1 MNQSLVTLLP
11 LITISGICIIIA
23 VMISKLSNK
32 KKGDSYQSRMEYR
45 MLCKSQNN
53 RVIAGVCG
61 GIAEYFGWNATVVR
75 LFFFFSGVGLLTYVI
90 LAIVIPNPP
99 SSLL

>member
-1 MNQSLVTLLP
+1 MNQFLVTLLP

-23 VMISKLSNK
+23 VIISKLSSK
-32 KKGDSYQSRMEYR
+32 QKGNSYQPNKEQR
-45 MLCKSQNN
+45 MLFKSQNN

-61 GIAEYFGWNATVVR
+61 GIAESFGWNATVVR
-75 LFFFFSGVGLLTYVI
+75 LFFFFSGVGLWAYII
-90 LAIVIPNPP
+90 LAIVIPDSP